1 MGSRRPSCSRWCTG
15 GGALACFRLC
25 PQPSDDSCE
34 PLPNSYLAA
43 AFLSTAL
50 PLGFTFLF
58 DSFRLWR
65 HQYAG
70 SQYGGS
76 SSSFSPQGLTYDIP
90 LHVSARGPLSSEKR
104 NAHHHQSATSLP
116 MHAHSLGVMVSQE
129 HAVVVE
135 SSFSKNEKDDADK
148 YSI

>member
-1 MGSRRPSCSRWCTG
+1 
-15 GGALACFRLC
+15 
-25 PQPSDDSCE
+25 
-34 PLPNSYLAA
+34 
-43 AFLSTAL
+43 LSTAL

-116 MHAHSLGVMVSQE
+116 MHGHSLGAASPLGGIMVSQE
-129 HAVVVE
+129 HKVVVE
-135 SSFSKNEKDDADK
+135 SSFGKDEKDEADK